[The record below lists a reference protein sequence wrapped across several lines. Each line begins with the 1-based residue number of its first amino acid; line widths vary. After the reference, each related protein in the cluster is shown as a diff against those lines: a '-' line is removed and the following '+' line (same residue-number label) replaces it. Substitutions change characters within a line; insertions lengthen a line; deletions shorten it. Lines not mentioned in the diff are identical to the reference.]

1 MQKYESLSKYRK
13 MSSVQFVEEVMGIK
27 LLWYQK
33 VMLMALDARDKFEKR
48 YLPYRYWFRYY
59 R

>member
-33 VMLMALDARDKFEKR
+33 VMFMALDARDKFEKR

-59 R
+59 K

>member
-48 YLPYRYWFRYY
+48 YLTYRYWFRYY
-59 R
+59 K